1 MRILSILKIPFK
13 LTKIIFHLIKLE
25 INEIS
30 FPKKKRYCNLIK
42 SYELAGISSER
53 EKNILRLNECLS
65 SLGLPNYDEQNGM
78 YSEHLIIFSAL
89 SISSTKPKNIL
100 EIGTYDGIC
109 ASILAVLFPKSKITT
124 IDLKNDDPIFTG
136 TYGRENDADK
146 FIKIRDNR
154 IKVHKN
160 INFLQT
166 NSLELTFSKDIEN
179 QDLIWVDG
187 SHGYP
192 TVASD
197 ITNCLRFLSPKG
209 ILMCDDVWKKLKK
222 NDPIYSSVATFE
234 TLCSFSNANMI
245 QTIFFRKRI
254 GKKYNSNYKYV
265 SFSKRLDGL
274 NSEIKNVHKN

>member
-254 GKKYNSNYKYV
+254 GKKFNGNYKYV
-265 SFSKRLDGL
+265 SFSKILDSFHNNL
-274 NSEIKNVHKN
+274 KM